1 MKNYFEKYFDI
12 ITLNIN
18 KNFENPNITD
28 IEKNKLSIYLEIIE
42 DLKKNMLWQATSI
55 HEKQSNRIMW
65 LASMRKSE
73 APVSVIEKQKKT
85 INVYE
90 RINNT
95 LPFCSR

>member
-55 HEKQSNRIMW
+55 HEKQSNR
-65 LASMRKSE
+65 
-73 APVSVIEKQKKT
+73 
-85 INVYE
+85 
-90 RINNT
+90 
-95 LPFCSR
+95 